1 MYLTLRDKV
10 YIMYVINNIQ
20 LIRNKRMKI
29 VLASASPRRK
39 ELLSSLTLDFEII
52 TAPTDE
58 TLPEGVHPRDGVGIL
73 AERKGAA
80 TYEKMNNEA
89 CLEDGTIIIS
99 ADTLVE
105 ADGVALGKPED
116 ETDAARML
124 RLLSGRWHN
133 VHTGISVRNGS
144 DIFTEV
150 ASTAVL
156 FRELSDKQIWE
167 YIKSGEPMDKAGSY
181 GIQGLAGKFVERI
194 DGEFDTVVGLSVK
207 TTLNLM
213 TKCGFVREE
222 KQPI

>member
-1 MYLTLRDKV
+1 
-10 YIMYVINNIQ
+10 
-20 LIRNKRMKI
+20 MKI
-29 VLASASPRRK
+29 ILASASPRRK

>member
-1 MYLTLRDKV
+1 
-10 YIMYVINNIQ
+10 
-20 LIRNKRMKI
+20 
-29 VLASASPRRK
+29 
-39 ELLSSLTLDFEII
+39 LDFEII

-80 TYEKMNNEA
+80 TYEKMNSEA
-89 CLEDGTIIIS
+89 RLEDGTIIIS

-133 VHTGISVRNGS
+133 VHTRISVRNGS

-156 FRELSDKQIWE
+156 FRELSDQQIWE